1 MKTLEQDADALAIYL
16 THLSSHEIQLQI
28 YDYVEVS
35 HALESRY
42 FYHLFGAGGFHLF
55 YCDKLNKK
63 RKKNTPKHPSLNFT
77 WPKVHKCITCLK
89 EPTNKPL
96 VVNATLLAVCLPRG
110 GHTESEMMREA
121 QAEEVRAWPT
131 YAHTVSA
138 DGLFHC

>member
-1 MKTLEQDADALAIYL
+1 MKTLQQDADALAIYL

-89 EPTNKPL
+89 EPTNKRPNSCEKGEINSRRNL
-96 VVNATLLAVCLPRG
+96 G
-110 GHTESEMMREA
+110 
-121 QAEEVRAWPT
+121 
-131 YAHTVSA
+131 VSA
-138 DGLFHC
+138 TCCKRHTPRSLFTPRRTYGE